1 MNCDPNA
8 LMAAAACFKCIPRGE
23 LRAAQVS
30 LLKQWAENAGPEP
43 PTPGEQ
49 LVEEWVERVV
59 ANGGE
64 TPSANT
70 QSALSVFAD
79 GLIDSGLDTK
89 MKSVNCLVPDNMIAC
104 ATPLIANVGSPSW
117 AINGFDAS
125 HLSVNGLQ
133 GVLSTSPVH
142 YFNTGIIPALELNLN
157 STGITLYIVQTSSN
171 TSIEMAVWQTNAFLQ
186 LLGDYDS
193 AHTFYFDCWNQ
204 GTGRISANHPS
215 AWTGYVSGNR
225 TAANAT
231 AIYIARSDVAH
242 MEKVSDNV
250 TVQTGVRPGAKIYAF
265 CCHEDIS
272 VHGPTSPTNKQISF
286 IAIHDGLTQSESA
299 AFYGLIQ
306 ALRTALG
313 GGFV

>member
-1 MNCDPNA
+1 MTTNPA
-8 LMAAAACFKCIPRGE
+8 ELSSLAACWCFNRRIHQAVMIHMLC
-23 LRAAQVS
+23 
-30 LLKQWAENAGPEP
+30 QWASATGGQSLIVEDWLERITAAG
-43 PTPGEQ
+43 GEAPS
-49 LVEEWVERVV
+49 EGTIAAMTAF
-59 ANGGE
+59 ANGLE
-64 TPSANT
+64 EA
-70 QSALSVFAD
+70 
-79 GLIDSGLDTK
+79 GLASK
-89 MKSVNCLVPDNMIAC
+89 MKAVNCLVPDNLIAC
-104 ATPLIANVGSPSW
+104 ATPLIANVGNPSW

-142 YFNTGIIPALELNLN
+142 YFNTGIIPVLDLNLN
-157 STGITLYIVQTSSN
+157 STGVTIYIVQTSSN
-171 TSIEMAVWQTNAFLQ
+171 TSIEIAVWQTNAFLQ

-204 GTGRISANHPS
+204 NTGRISANHPS

-250 TVQTGVRPGAKIYAF
+250 TVQTGVLPGAEIYAF

-272 VHGPTSPTNKQISF
+272 VHGPTSPTNKQLSF

-299 AFYGLIQ
+299 LFYGLIQ
-306 ALRTALG
+306 DLRTALG
-313 GGFV
+313 GGYV